1 MGNYDEQSLLTNIG
15 KDIWHARHT
24 LLVFV
29 SYVGWHPSA
38 IGVQVATVWSFIWS
52 FQTQIE

>member
-38 IGVQVATVWSFIWS
+38 IVVQVATVWSYIW
-52 FQTQIE
+52 